1 MYSPRLIAD
10 RFRSLELVGE
20 GISGQ
25 AVRGEDTSADP
36 PATVLL
42 KFAVP
47 TRAARNELDAERR
60 ALEALRDA
68 LDDGDVPAG
77 AAPRLIHSGTH
88 DGVPY
93 IVAEFLEKPWA
104 PLNERAQKRRF
115 GELELVTI
123 WFQLCE
129 LLVVAHGL
137 GFIHNDLGAGKLEHL
152 WWSEEREP
160 NGRRLRV
167 IDWANSA
174 WPNDPS
180 TNSPRTFEHD
190 VRMASRA
197 ILALVSGSASGDMEK
212 PLRHADDLNARWSPE
227 LRQLLTRSCGWSDV
241 NPIRS
246 ASDLRDA
253 VRVLRDRW
261 EQDIR
266 NLVAAAQA
274 TTDPIAILGSRD
286 HIASLDA
293 TNPFVNSLSD
303 RATKASIATAR
314 NWLDAWQKAISLGA
328 DGLSDHAIAHL
339 DASRPAYSNALTS
352 PGVISAISSA
362 SWKPAECFP
371 LGIPAGN
378 VSLRSPSAEDA
389 DEATQLLVT
398 CIRALPPLPPDT
410 NDAHVSG
417 TRRDWLRAVPTARG
431 EDASDLLVDALL
443 PGSRALHRLNAAEPA
458 EQVVRL
464 LAARASWPPSGLF
477 EAVIRGASERPP
489 VSPYGTDS
497 RSPRAW
503 FVDWLD
509 TEPMDSMI
517 ERISTYTIWVT
528 RSAAAHQINHEQAR
542 LAGLAS
548 TTEMETWI
556 DSLEHLPL
564 PGAHRGAAGG
574 LPANP
579 PSRGFLRAWVGFD
592 PPAAPL
598 ARWVLWNHA
607 RLYPAPNP
615 KPAPSPEV
623 ARGGTTD
630 PSRQL
635 PTRNRPAPV
644 EQAVKPRQN
653 ARPSTTPEPTRSGGS
668 PATPAQRTP
677 ISLDG
682 RASNAPR
689 RHMETL
695 ERELTGVRTLHE
707 KIRRIRA
714 AQNKVHLPE
723 PLPKF
728 LEAVYQEWKSQ
739 TEKQVEAEKI
749 DLNTNLWEMKGEY
762 SLFFINMRSFQG
774 AREILKELGT
784 PITNLATWRDVFTR
798 LVNVLPT
805 RLDATS

>member
-1 MYSPRLIAD
+1 MTP
-10 RFRSLELVGE
+10 
-20 GISGQ
+20 Q
-25 AVRGEDTSADP
+25 
-36 PATVLL
+36 
-42 KFAVP
+42 
-47 TRAARNELDAERR
+47 
-60 ALEALRDA
+60 EALVAIAREYGSSVTISHMRHVRAMLLERCPEAVHRRRVD
-68 LDDGDVPAG
+68 LLILAG
-77 AAPRLIHSGTH
+77 N
-88 DGVPY
+88 DGVPRALVH
-93 IVAEFLEKPWA
+93 VADGTRIADLARRMVDDHDTSPEGARWA
-104 PLNERAQKRRF
+104 VE
-115 GELELVTI
+115 T
-123 WFQLCE
+123 
-129 LLVVAHGL
+129 
-137 GFIHNDLGAGKLEHL
+137 
-152 WWSEEREP
+152 
-160 NGRRLRV
+160 
-167 IDWANSA
+167 WA
-174 WPNDPS
+174 
-180 TNSPRTFEHD
+180 
-190 VRMASRA
+190 
-197 ILALVSGSASGDMEK
+197 LALG
-212 PLRHADDLNARWSPE
+212 
-227 LRQLLTRSCGWSDV
+227 
-241 NPIRS
+241 
-246 ASDLRDA
+246 
-253 VRVLRDRW
+253 
-261 EQDIR
+261 
-266 NLVAAAQA
+266 AAAQE

-286 HIASLDA
+286 DIASLDA
-293 TNPFVNSLSD
+293 TNPFVNSLTD

-314 NWLDAWQKAISLGA
+314 NWLDAWEKAISLGA
-328 DGLSDHAIAHL
+328 DGLADRAIAHL
-339 DASRPAYSNALTS
+339 DASRPAYSNAITS

-362 SWKPAECFP
+362 SWKPAECFA

-398 CIRALPPLPPDT
+398 CIRALPPLTPDT

-623 ARGGTTD
+623 TQGGTTD
-630 PSRQL
+630 PSRQR
-635 PTRNRPAPV
+635 PTRNRPPPI
-644 EQAVKPRQN
+644 EQVVKPRQN
-653 ARPSTTPEPTRSGGS
+653 ARPSTTPEPPRSGGR

-682 RASNAPR
+682 LASDARR
-689 RHMETL
+689 RHMEKL
-695 ERELTGVRTLHE
+695 ERELTGIKMLQE
-707 KIRRIRA
+707 KLRLIRA
-714 AQNKVHLPE
+714 AKRAGHLPE
-723 PLPKF
+723 PLPEF
-728 LEAVYQEWKSQ
+728 LETVYQEWKSQ
-739 TEKQVEAEKI
+739 TEKQVGQAGKI
-749 DLNTNLWEMKGEY
+749 DLVTNLWDVTGEY
-762 SLFFINMRSFQG
+762 ALFFLDIPNFRD
-774 AREILKELGT
+774 ALDLLKELRADAKQS
-784 PITNLATWRDVFTR
+784 ILRDVFAR